1 MDKIII
7 RKIYTNGLV
16 FLWLLLPYAV
26 HAQQNGN
33 RDAEHFRTA
42 LLTDSTIQL
51 IDVRTPGEYAEGAIV
66 GSILLN
72 WKDSTAFEQGIQKLE
87 KNRPVYLYCRSGN
100 RSRQAA
106 DRLISLGF
114 KEVINLS
121 GGIKAWEEKGYLLKK
136 DTQDSTKEKGDH

>member
-7 RKIYTNGLV
+7 RQIYTNGLV

-72 WKDSTAFEQGIQKLE
+72 WKDSTAFEQGIQKLA

>member
-1 MDKIII
+1 MDNMII
-7 RKIYTNGLV
+7 RRIYAAGLF
-16 FLWLLLPYAV
+16 FLWLLIPYSV

-33 RDAEHFRTA
+33 RDAEHFKAA
-42 LLTDSTIQL
+42 LLADSAIQL
-51 IDVRTPGEYAEGAIV
+51 IDVRTPAEYKEGAIA

-87 KNRPVYLYCRSGN
+87 KDRPVYLYCRSGN

-121 GGIKAWEEKGYLLKK
+121 GGIKEWEEKGYHLKK
-136 DTQDSTKEKGDH
+136 DTPESTKGKGDH